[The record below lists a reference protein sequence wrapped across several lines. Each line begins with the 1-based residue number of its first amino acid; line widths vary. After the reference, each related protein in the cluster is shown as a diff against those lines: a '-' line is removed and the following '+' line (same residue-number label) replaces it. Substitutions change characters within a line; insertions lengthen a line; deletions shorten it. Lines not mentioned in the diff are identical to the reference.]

1 MGGVGSV
8 GSGFAGGLSQTA
20 IGRAGYVDRQK
31 YDKSRNFGVGE

>member
-20 IGRAGYVDRQK
+20 IGRAGYVDRQ
-31 YDKSRNFGVGE
+31 NFCMDQKI